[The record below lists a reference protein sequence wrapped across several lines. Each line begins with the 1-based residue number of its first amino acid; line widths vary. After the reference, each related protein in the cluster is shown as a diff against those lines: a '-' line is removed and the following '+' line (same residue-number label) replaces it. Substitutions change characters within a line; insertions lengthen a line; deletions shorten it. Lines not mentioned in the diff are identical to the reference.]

1 MRRQNDINIIL
12 DLDMVNMTQIKGDP
26 QKINEFS
33 SSDYVTSLIFAL
45 PIDQKGHR
53 EGSFEVNYNED
64 IINVNIF
71 KVKDKFQDPIL
82 PLVKD
87 FNVGTPGT
95 GIPMLP
101 FVVFTDNRGKYPC
114 FYAELIFPF
123 RLAEWADPHHE
134 SGIRMDYDYEEI
146 AIMGPP
152 DDKDKIIALKI
163 LNRLFSSDDY
173 ESGNKSLVYEDITVF
188 LETYFIKKSREII
201 LQKVNFLSSKD
212 AYKNSVIE
220 YFLGPVSKEHISEIT
235 QQTFPEIHHE
245 IDLQDVVFSIVAKIK
260 HYIEDRRWIEPFWDG
275 KRIIK
280 IENKNIKLPDSPR
293 NETKIQ
299 STLHILFHIILSS
312 FGVHVSRETDEGI
325 GHLDFKFMYTTK
337 NGVPLSVSAEFKLA
351 HKKKLKH
358 GLTRQLPAYLR
369 ANQSSSGMFVVMWF
383 KDENEKFFK
392 EPKNRIKSQMIEFIE
407 NTTEMINQEEGLNI
421 KSILIDASIKLSASN
436 I

>member
-123 RLAEWADPHHE
+123 RLAEWTDPHHE

-220 YFLGPVSKEHISEIT
+220 HFLGPVSKEHISEIT

-280 IENKNIKLPDSPR
+280 IKNKNIKLPDSPR

-351 HKKKLKH
+351 HNKKLKH

-392 EPKNRIKSQMIEFIE
+392 EPKNRMKSQMIEFID
-407 NTTEMINQEEGLNI
+407 NTTDMINQEEGLNI
-421 KSILIDASIKLSASN
+421 KSILIDASIKRSASN